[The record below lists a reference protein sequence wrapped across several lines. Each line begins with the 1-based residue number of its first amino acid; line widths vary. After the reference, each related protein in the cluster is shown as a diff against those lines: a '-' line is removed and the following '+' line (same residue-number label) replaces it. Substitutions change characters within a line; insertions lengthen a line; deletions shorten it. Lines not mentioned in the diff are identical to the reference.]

1 MATKVAAGLEYT
13 NSVLLLLG
21 FWEML
26 KFNLV
31 KLMTTLQ
38 EGFWNMTG
46 SIIIKRRVTVFQNGG
61 LCDHL

>member
-1 MATKVAAGLEYT
+1 MV
-13 NSVLLLLG
+13 
-21 FWEML
+21 